1 MKLLLTLV
9 LLLTL
14 AACSTTNK
22 YDAEIAKARY
32 AYGKQVNER
41 KPMFEIKGELRC
53 SEAQLATNECGLV
66 VYNQNQKFINVD
78 PQSPD
83 RFGQV
88 LDFTGKLI
96 NPLFNWKIAQSNND
110 LSRSLA
116 EQNTELFSTIF
127 NGITDM
133 KGTGITNT
141 YTDSYNDNSQS
152 SSITDSYNSS
162 DRAYTDSYNTTSGD
176 TLNDSYN
183 TTSGDT
189 MNSSNNQS
197 SNETS
202 TQGDTISNTPD
213 EVTPIVEE

>member
-1 MKLLLTLV
+1 
-9 LLLTL
+9 
-14 AACSTTNK
+14 
-22 YDAEIAKARY
+22 
-32 AYGKQVNER
+32 
-41 KPMFEIKGELRC
+41 
-53 SEAQLATNECGLV
+53 V
-66 VYNQNQKFINVD
+66 VYNQNQSYINVD

-83 RFGQV
+83 RFGQL

-127 NGITDM
+127 TGITDM
-133 KGTGITNT
+133 KGTGVTNT

-152 SSITDSYNSS
+152 SSIMDSYNSS

-176 TLNDSYN
+176 TLNNSNN

-189 MNSSNNQS
+189 TSGSNNKE
-197 SNETS
+197 SNSTS
-202 TQGDTISNTPD
+202 TQSTTTTNVSPVD
-213 EVTPIVEE
+213 EVIID

>member
-1 MKLLLTLV
+1 MNKLIIAVLTLIM
-9 LLLTL
+9 L
-14 AACSTTNK
+14 AGCSTTNK

-32 AYGKQVNER
+32 EYGKQVNER

-53 SEAQLATNECGLV
+53 SEAQIAASECGLV
-66 VYNQNQKFINVD
+66 VYNQNQRYINVD

-127 NGITDM
+127 TGITDM
-133 KGTGITNT
+133 KGAGTT
-141 YTDSYNDNSQS
+141 YTNSNNDNSQS
-152 SSITDSYNSS
+152 SSIMDSYNSS

-213 EVTPIVEE
+213 EVTPIVLL